1 LKISGVVQDQDQA
14 KAQDLTVEKVDTM
27 EDTSVE
33 TMVMETTIAVTVA
46 VAKVSDVKAI
56 LKAWE
61 NLTMNLTTLKHL
73 INMSTRLKEWKAA

>member
-14 KAQDLTVEKVDTM
+14 KAQDLTVEEVDTM

-61 NLTMNLTTLKHL
+61 NLTMNLTILKHL
-73 INMSTRLKEWKAA
+73 INMSTRLKEWKVA

>member
-1 LKISGVVQDQDQA
+1 MSGVVQDQDQA
-14 KAQDLTVEKVDTM
+14 QDLTVEEEDTM

-61 NLTMNLTTLKHL
+61 NLKMNLTTLKHL
-73 INMSTRLKEWKAA
+73 INMFTRLKGWKVA